1 MRMRTVEISVGAFM
15 LAGMLALVAMAVK
28 VSGLS
33 LKSGG
38 ETYEL
43 HAYFDNTGALKPR
56 SKISMAGV
64 TVGKV
69 KNIELDK
76 TTYMAK
82 VVMDIDQRIDNIPI
96 DSTASIV
103 TAGLLGEQ
111 YISISIGGDE
121 AYLRDGERFED
132 TQSALILE
140 ELIGKFLLG
149 TVNKGE

>member
-33 LKSGG
+33 VKSGN
-38 ETYEL
+38 ETYQL
-43 HAYFDNTGALKPR
+43 VAYFDNTGSLKPR

-64 TVGKV
+64 TIGKV
-69 KNIELDK
+69 KAVVLDK
-76 TTYMAK
+76 QTYMAK
-82 VVMDIDQRIDNIPI
+82 VVMDIDSKVDNIPV
-96 DSTASIV
+96 DSTAAIV

-111 YISISIGGDE
+111 FISISVGGE
-121 AYLRDGERFED
+121 ETYLHSGDRFED

-149 TVNKGE
+149 SVGNDK

>member
-1 MRMRTVEISVGAFM
+1 MRIRMLEISVGAFM
-15 LAGMLALVAMAVK
+15 LAGILALVAMAVK

-33 LKSGG
+33 LTSSG
-38 ETYEL
+38 ETYQL

-56 SKISMAGV
+56 SKISIAGV
-64 TVGKV
+64 VVGKV
-69 KNIELDK
+69 STIELDK
-76 TTYMAK
+76 HTFMAK

-121 AYLRDGERFED
+121 AFLRPGERFED

-149 TVNKGE
+149 TVNNGG

>member
-1 MRMRTVEISVGAFM
+1 MRMRTLEISVGAFM
-15 LAGMLALVAMAVK
+15 LAGVLALVVLAVK

-33 LKSGG
+33 PGSGG

-43 HAYFDNTGALKPR
+43 NAYFDNTGALKPR
-56 SKISMAGV
+56 SRISMAGV
-64 TVGKV
+64 TIGKV
-69 KNIELDK
+69 KSIELDK
-76 TTYMAK
+76 VTYMAR
-82 VVMDIDQRIDNIPI
+82 VVMDIDQQIDNIPI

-121 AYLRDGERFED
+121 AFLRDGERFED
-132 TQSALILE
+132 TQSALIIE

-149 TVNKGE
+149 TVNKSQ

>member
-15 LAGMLALVAMAVK
+15 LAGMLALVALAVK

-43 HAYFDNTGALKPR
+43 NAYFDNTGALKPR

-64 TVGKV
+64 TIGKV
-69 KNIELDK
+69 KEIELDK
-76 TTYMAK
+76 ETYMAR
-82 VVMDIDQRIDNIPI
+82 VVMDIDQRINNIPI

-111 YISISIGGDE
+111 YISISIGGDIE
-121 AYLRDGERFED
+121 YLRDGERFED